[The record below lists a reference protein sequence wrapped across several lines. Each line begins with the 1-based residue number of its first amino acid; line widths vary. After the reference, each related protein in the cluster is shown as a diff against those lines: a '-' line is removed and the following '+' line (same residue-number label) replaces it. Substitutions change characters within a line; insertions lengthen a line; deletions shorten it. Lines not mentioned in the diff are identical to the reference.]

1 MSVKKFVLVPHNLY
15 EALITHKA
23 GVNIDTEG
31 PIDEGRGSDSATRDS
46 NKPIVQTGE
55 TQSVHNE
62 AIKGNV
68 NTLPAEIARADSA
81 SVTPPTGGGKTE
93 RGAVGGRTHA
103 VGGLS
108 KTKKKSLEIRGYT
121 KSKSKINNNKP
132 INWIS
137 IFK

>member
-46 NKPIVQTGE
+46 NDPIVQTGE

-93 RGAVGGRTHA
+93 RGAVGG
-103 VGGLS
+103 LS